1 MALDKVVDSAALDA
15 GMTAVADAIRAKAGT
30 TEPLAWPD
38 GFKAAIEAISGGG
51 GTGLQYDMGE
61 FIFDADTAS
70 NSNSLIREPIPH
82 NLGDTPDFILVWTDH
97 WAGITEA
104 PYTDNNTIVG
114 FAWLNGLTGIIG
126 RASSTANVTN
136 PMTGIFNIPKSDYR
150 CNFSNPT
157 SASYGIT
164 DDRLPT
170 QDAFYLASYGMALWR
185 AGATYKYFV
194 SKAWWNVG
202 GVANA
207 E

>member
-15 GMTAVADAIRAKAGT
+15 GMSLVADAIRTKAGT
-30 TEPLAWPD
+30 TEPLSWPD

-51 GTGLQYDMGE
+51 AAGLSYDVGE
-61 FIFDADTAS
+61 FIFESDTAS
-70 NSNSLIREPIPH
+70 NIIPSKKPIPH

-104 PYTDNNTIVG
+104 PYTDNSTMVG

-126 RASSTANVTN
+126 RASSSSNVTN
-136 PMTGIFNIPKSDYR
+136 PMIGIFSIPRTDYR
-150 CNFSNPT
+150 CNFSSPT
-157 SASYGIT
+157 SATYGIT

-170 QDAFYLASYGMALWR
+170 QDTFYLANYGTALWR

>member
-1 MALDKVVDSAALDA
+1 MAEYLTNTNDLTKVAS
-15 GMTAVADAIRAKAGT
+15 AIRAKTGNADM
-30 TEPLAWPD
+30 LVWPD

-51 GTGLQYDMGE
+51 GTGLAYDMGE

-70 NSNSLIREPIPH
+70 NATWLKTEPIPH

-104 PYTDNNTIVG
+104 PYTDNTTMVG
-114 FAWLNGLTGIIG
+114 FVWLNGLTGIIG
-126 RASSTANVTN
+126 RASSSANVPN
-136 PMTGIFNIPKSDYR
+136 PMIGIFNMPKSDYR

-170 QDAFYLASYGMALWR
+170 QDAFCLANYGTPLWR
-185 AGATYKYFV
+185 AGVTYKYFV

-202 GVANA
+202 GVVGA